1 MTTLESSV
9 QIPDDVLFRDLSG
22 EGILLNLAT
31 GKYFRLDQVGTRMWV
46 LLAEKGQ
53 IRAAYRALLEEF
65 DVDEDRLHQ
74 DLLVLVDKLASHGLV
89 VVKQSTDN
97 NKAGSING

>member
-22 EGILLNLAT
+22 EGVLLNLET
-31 GKYFRLDQVGTRMWV
+31 GKYFRLDQVGTRMWI
-46 LLAEKGQ
+46 LLAEKGR
-53 IRAAYRALLEEF
+53 IHAAYRSLLEEF

-74 DLLVLVDKLASHGLV
+74 DLLVLVDKLASHGLLV
-89 VVKQSTDN
+89 IKPSTDKD
-97 NKAGSING
+97 KAGSLND